1 MLLIPQLN
9 RGGTATV
16 YEAQDLKNGTK
27 VAVKVIHQGTP
38 KSDVDMLL
46 ARESNAQSLQHP
58 GIVRLLNV
66 FREGPQQRLCIV
78 SELVNGQDLLDTINA
93 HGGHLQEE
101 TGKAERFASR
111 MFAPS
116 LVQKREMLCNQHL
129 S

>member
-1 MLLIPQLN
+1 MFVCGLILTLYLRRDVVFVLLTQLN

-16 YEAQDLKNGTK
+16 YEAHDLKKGAR

-38 KSDVDMLL
+38 ESDVDMLL

-58 GIVRLLNV
+58 GIVQLLDV

-101 TGKAERFASR
+101 TGKSR
-111 MFAPS
+111 
-116 LVQKREMLCNQHL
+116 
-129 S
+129 